1 MKFLRP
7 DTHMIVGYR
16 PVDMSDHENER
27 SAVELALPSEFSD
40 KAKACWEYFKGT
52 AFIFEYKERLV
63 VTDESH
69 CLTEHGNGETLPT
82 VLHAGFVIPGMSW
95 SKFLKKPAMTLTRM
109 DFWKGKIPKRRGG
122 LPLRNVFPNVYNQQ
136 SWQLISPDILYF

>member
-16 PVDMSDHENER
+16 PVDMNDHENER

-63 VTDESH
+63 VTDES
-69 CLTEHGNGETLPT
+69 LTEHGDGRNAPYGTPRWICDSWDELEQILEETCNEL
-82 VLHAGFVIPGMSW
+82 AEDGM
-95 SKFLKKPAMTLTRM
+95 LK
-109 DFWKGKIPKRRGG
+109 
-122 LPLRNVFPNVYNQQ
+122 V
-136 SWQLISPDILYF
+136 